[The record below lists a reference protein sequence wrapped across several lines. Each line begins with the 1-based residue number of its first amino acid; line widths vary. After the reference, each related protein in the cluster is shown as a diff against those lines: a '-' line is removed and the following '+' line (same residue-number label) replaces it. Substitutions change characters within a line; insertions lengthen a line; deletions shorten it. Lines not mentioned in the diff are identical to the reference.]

1 VKGVYGESGNE
12 QQKSSADFVYEITLE
27 SFTNVK
33 EKWGM
38 EASEKREQS
47 LKRKTEGNEYF
58 NSSHFSHALK
68 KYKAALDF
76 VEDDSKIESEEKK
89 NINQEIC
96 LPCHLNSAMCHIKL
110 KNYRKAIEATEKA
123 LLIDSNNV
131 KGIWRR
137 GLARQELGL
146 WDEAKIDFI
155 QCTTLEPENK
165 AVKQSLEKLKVMM
178 KKYDEQDAARY
189 KKLFT

>member
-1 VKGVYGESGNE
+1 
-12 QQKSSADFVYEITLE
+12 
-27 SFTNVK
+27 
-33 EKWGM
+33 
-38 EASEKREQS
+38 
-47 LKRKTEGNEYF
+47 
-58 NSSHFSHALK
+58 
-68 KYKAALDF
+68 
-76 VEDDSKIESEEKK
+76 
-89 NINQEIC
+89 
-96 LPCHLNSAMCHIKL
+96 MCHIKL

-189 KKLFT
+189 KKFFT